1 MFAEEQSGQ
10 FGVKNSRRF
19 MVKVCGITNLEDAL
33 RSIELGA
40 NALGFNLYL
49 QSPRYI
55 DPGEVEK
62 IIQELPEHVLTVAV
76 MVVRGED
83 VLSTTAKASSRVPSI
98 GAFQLHGLHSESEIP
113 PAHKTLYVATS
124 PVESH
129 RFPNHE
135 ILIDTSWGR
144 GMTANWEE
152 LRQIDRSFILS
163 GGLRPENVAEAIE
176 LLQPAGV
183 DVCSGVEEAPGTK
196 DVGKLRRF
204 MENVRGAKNRS
215 PETGE

>member
-1 MFAEEQSGQ
+1 MFAEEQSGRL
-10 FGVKNSRRF
+10 GGKKTRRF
-19 MVKVCGITNLEDAL
+19 VVKVCGITNLEDAL
-33 RSIELGA
+33 SSIELGA
-40 NALGFNLYL
+40 NALGFNFYL

-62 IIQELPEHVLTVAV
+62 IIQKLPEDVLTVAV
-76 MVVRGED
+76 MVVSAED

-98 GAFQLHGLHSESEIP
+98 GAFQLHGLHSESELP
-113 PAHKTLYVATS
+113 SAHKPLYVATS
-124 PVESH
+124 PVEAQ

-144 GMTANWEE
+144 GKTANWAE
-152 LRQIDRSFILS
+152 LRQLDRPFILS

-183 DVCSGVEEAPGTK
+183 DVCSGVEKAPGTK

-215 PETGE
+215 QQTGE

>member
-1 MFAEEQSGQ
+1 MFAEEQSGRL
-10 FGVKNSRRF
+10 GGKNSHRF
-19 MVKVCGITNLEDAL
+19 MVKVCGITNLEDAQ

-40 NALGFNLYL
+40 NALGFNFYL
-49 QSPRYI
+49 PSPRYI
-55 DPGEVEK
+55 DPEEVEK
-62 IIQELPEHVLTVAV
+62 IIQEIPENILTVAV
-76 MVVRGED
+76 MVVSGED
-83 VLSTTAKASSRVPSI
+83 VLSTTVKASSRVPSI
-98 GAFQLHGLHSESEIP
+98 GSFQLHGLHSESEIP
-113 PAHKTLYVATS
+113 RVHKALYVATTH
-124 PVESH
+124 VEAQ

-144 GMTANWEE
+144 GKTANWEE
-152 LRQIDRSFILS
+152 LRLLDRPFILS

-215 PETGE
+215 QETGE